1 MQKKFNGILIHSKVF
16 KDNDLLIK
24 FLSDTDEVF
33 SGIVYG
39 GLSKNKKNIMQLGFF
54 LNLDVTYIGNR
65 PPSIKA
71 ELSKPYLSSVI
82 NDKYKLSCLLS
93 VVSLINASVIEGQK
107 INQIY
112 KISKEFLEIMINKKK
127 WLNFFCIY
135 LFDLLK
141 YIGYEL
147 DYVNNNRL
155 KYFDTDT
162 LEFKENY
169 SNYTIDFPHHL
180 FVNNSN
186 VTFDYN
192 SLNNFFKIFEIIF
205 IKNHLSNLN
214 HKLPNQYI
222 LFKKNIISFLEK
234 NEQNNW
240 V

>member
-54 LNLDVTYIGNR
+54 LNLDVTYISNR

-112 KISKEFLEIMINKKK
+112 KISKEFLEIMISKKK

-147 DYVNNNRL
+147 DYVCL
-155 KYFDTDT
+155 
-162 LEFKENY
+162 L
-169 SNYTIDFPHHL
+169 
-180 FVNNSN
+180 
-186 VTFDYN
+186 
-192 SLNNFFKIFEIIF
+192 
-205 IKNHLSNLN
+205 
-214 HKLPNQYI
+214 
-222 LFKKNIISFLEK
+222 
-234 NEQNNW
+234 
-240 V
+240 

>member
-54 LNLDVTYIGNR
+54 LNLDVTYIGSR

-147 DYVNNNRL
+147 DYINNNRL

-186 VTFDYN
+186 VIFDYN

-214 HKLPNQYI
+214 HKLPNHYI

-234 NEQNNW
+234 NEQDN
-240 V
+240 